1 MKQSYWIYS
10 DSFQKLRHTYATT
23 VANDEYMHTIWKP
36 KGSDLYHDCPIA
48 PKSSGV
54 YNHWTRLVE
63 WTGQLT
69 FLY

>member
-1 MKQSYWIYS
+1 MKHSYWIYS

-23 VANDEYMHTIWKP
+23 VANDEYMHAIWKP

-54 YNHWTRLVE
+54 YNH
-63 WTGQLT
+63 
-69 FLY
+69 

>member
-1 MKQSYWIYS
+1 MKHSYWIYS

-23 VANDEYMHTIWKP
+23 VANDEYMHAIWKP

-54 YNHWTRLVE
+54 YGLDWCSGLV
-63 WTGQLT
+63 GPL